1 MAQVPTKALII
12 YLPERGFDEEKFKVF
27 VQTDSPSLMKRL
39 QQDSVEIEWPL
50 RSRGLQPEL
59 GRELH
64 SYFEQGPGYVQRIG
78 LLDEGN
84 DDQQMDEALQFLLQD
99 LGTYRERYPHVD
111 KVFIGGFS
119 QGAALSLYYG
129 ATSNNKING
138 IVCFSGFLPNFSYAH
153 KNMDTPILKIHGTHD
168 EIIDIGV
175 SQQSMSQINFSNLNS
190 KSYNMGHNVVNE
202 QISDFLEFL
211 EKL

>member
-119 QGAALSLYYG
+119 QGGNLALHILSYLNDFRGFWPQISGIFTIG
-129 ATSNNKING
+129 AYMNKNSSAIPRFRAG
-138 IVCFSGFLPNFSYAH
+138 IATDFPVAMF
-153 KNMDTPILKIHGTHD
+153 HGTD
-168 EIIDIGV
+168 DDIISIGHGKV
-175 SQQSMSQINFSNLNS
+175 AC
-190 KSYNMGHNVVNE
+190 GE
-202 QISDFLEFL
+202 
-211 EKL
+211 